1 LKSSDE
7 GKKEERKYS
16 IVLGGVGKT
25 LAKRKG
31 EFGEQER
38 VDLSFSTSMR
48 VNERR

>member
-31 EFGEQER
+31 EFGEQKKGRSQLFDFDE
-38 VDLSFSTSMR
+38 SQ
-48 VNERR
+48 